1 MLRTIKPEIR
11 IIGWDDSPFN
21 FDDKETFLVGVVC
34 RGGTQVDGLMS
45 VKIRVDGLDVTEKII
60 QSIKNSTHIYQLRLI
75 MLDGITFGGF
85 NIADINEI
93 RKETGLPVLV
103 VIRDMPKMEA
113 IRKSLERLDDS
124 EKRWVLIKRAG
135 PVHAVKVENKTIKRT
150 RNVYY
155 QCSGLSEKAAE
166 KVIKLTSTH
175 SIIPEPVRLAHII
188 ASGLKGLRPCE

>member
-113 IRKSLERLDDS
+113 IRKSLERLDDNKKD
-124 EKRWVLIKRAG
+124 EKRI
-135 PVHAVKVENKTIKRT
+135 
-150 RNVYY
+150 
-155 QCSGLSEKAAE
+155 LSMFR
-166 KVIKLTSTH
+166 V
-175 SIIPEPVRLAHII
+175 V
-188 ASGLKGLRPCE
+188 